1 MDIQGKIP
9 AVLLTRHR
17 TVRQSVRCQYLQ
29 TVRHEVWLKIN
40 KTPFT
45 CQLFGRNAAVTAEAE
60 RMTHLHPVSS
70 LQMEAEEMLSFQ
82 VIYIYIYIYIYTHT
96 YTYTHRY
103 IYTYI
108 YYI

>member
-17 TVRQSVRCQYLQ
+17 TVR
-29 TVRHEVWLKIN
+29 HKVWLKIN

-60 RMTHLHPVSS
+60 SDTFTPRQLSADGKV
-70 LQMEAEEMLSFQ
+70 EVAEEMLSFQ
-82 VIYIYIYIYIYTHT
+82 VMYITLYISSSCVFFTCFISAVVQ
-96 YTYTHRY
+96 
-103 IYTYI
+103 
-108 YYI
+108 